1 MRDTSGARSTK
12 AERNALGLKT
22 EQENKMN
29 STVEQMAE
37 EIHTALS
44 NGEEL
49 DDIRDRSGEWI
60 DSYLP
65 IYNSE
70 IIKEWQVM
78 PSEYDN
84 RGAVEIGHGGVI
96 DIINLMSLD
105 LYLYYYDLFQE
116 AVSTLENK
124 LQEAN

>member
-1 MRDTSGARSTK
+1 M
-12 AERNALGLKT
+12 KT
-22 EQENKMN
+22 I
-29 STVEQMAE
+29 VEQMAE
-37 EIHTALS
+37 EIRTALS

-49 DDIRDRSGEWI
+49 DDLRDRSGEYI

-65 IYNSE
+65 IYNNE
-70 IIKEWQVM
+70 IVAEWQVM

-84 RGAVEIGHGGVI
+84 RGHAEIGNGGEI

-116 AVSTLENK
+116 AVNEVEKK

>member
-1 MRDTSGARSTK
+1 MQTIVK
-12 AERNALGLKT
+12 
-22 EQENKMN
+22 
-29 STVEQMAE
+29 QMAE
-37 EIHTALS
+37 EIRTALS
-44 NGEEL
+44 NGDEL
-49 DDIRDRSGEWI
+49 DDIKDRSGEYI

-65 IYNSE
+65 IYNNQ
-70 IIKEWQVM
+70 IVAEWQVM

-84 RGAVEIGHGGVI
+84 RGAAEIGHGGEI

-116 AVSTLENK
+116 AVTEVENN

>member
-1 MRDTSGARSTK
+1 MQSTI
-12 AERNALGLKT
+12 
-22 EQENKMN
+22 Q
-29 STVEQMAE
+29 QMAE
-37 EIHTALS
+37 EIRTALA

-78 PSEYDN
+78 PNEYDN
-84 RGAVEIGHGGVI
+84 RGAAEIGHGGEI
-96 DIINLMSLD
+96 DIVNLMSLD

-116 AVSTLENK
+116 AVTEVESK

>member
-1 MRDTSGARSTK
+1 
-12 AERNALGLKT
+12 
-22 EQENKMN
+22 MN
-29 STVEQMAE
+29 STTEQMAE
-37 EIHTALS
+37 EIRTALA

-60 DSYLP
+60 DGYLP

-70 IIKEWQVM
+70 IVREWQVM

-84 RGAVEIGHGGVI
+84 RGHAEIGNGGEI

-116 AVSTLENK
+116 AVTAIENK